1 MDFKASEFYQRQT
14 TLPEIGAAGQ
24 KRLAQAKV
32 LVVGCGG
39 LGSVAAVYLAGSGIG
54 TLHLVDYDVVSV
66 SNLHRQVFY
75 KTTDI
80 GKAKAEVLAAHIQ
93 AINPFVEVS
102 FSKKAIAKSNVKA
115 LLAPYDIVLDCTD
128 SLPIK
133 YLINDACVLF
143 DKILVYGSLY
153 KFDGYVATFNAL
165 DAEGKRT
172 ANLRDA
178 FPEMPKEYVPNCS
191 ETGTLNSIV
200 GLIGLLQANEV
211 LKIVTQTGKPLTN
224 QLLIYNSLENS
235 QFKMTLK
242 PFDACHSECQQTYLP
257 DRQGISDIFK
267 TETYTDT
274 SCSLQDETLLI
285 SATDLK
291 EKLLK
296 SRENLCLIS
305 VIENPNTPLP
315 FNVDAKI
322 PLSKFN
328 PKDLKIDT
336 SKTYVMVCQR
346 GITSYTATQA
356 FKKVYPKL
364 KVLSLKGGIGGY

>member
-1 MDFKASEFYQRQT
+1 MDFKAPAFYQRQT
-14 TLPEIGAAGQ
+14 TLPEIGTAGQ
-24 KRLAQAKV
+24 ERLAQAKV

-54 TLHLVDYDVVSV
+54 TLHLVDFDVVSV

-75 KTTDI
+75 KTSDI

-242 PFDACHSECQQTYLP
+242 PLP
-257 DRQGISDIFK
+257 DCHAEPAAAGKLRRSISTIFK
-267 TETYTDT
+267 TETYTNIG
-274 SCSLQDETLLI
+274 CALQDDSLLI
-285 SATDLK
+285 TGKELK
-291 EKLLK
+291 AQLK
-296 SRENLCLIS
+296 NNRENLYLIS
-305 VIENPNTPLP
+305 VIENANAPLP
-315 FNVDAKI
+315 FAVDAKI
-322 PLSKFN
+322 PLSKFS
-328 PKDLKIDT
+328 PKDLKIDR
-336 SKTYVMVCQR
+336 SKTCVIVCQR
-346 GITSYTATQA
+346 GISSYTAVKDL
-356 FKKVYPKL
+356 KKRSPKL
-364 KVLSLKGGIGGY
+364 KVLSLKEGIEGY